1 MAERHGK
8 NSRVIIDSVVVK
20 MATLNLNMTKDKV
33 EVTAFGDTNKRYV
46 VGLKDFAADFSGF
59 WDDATDKLFDV
70 ADLDT
75 PVNVYL
81 YPDAVN
87 APTQYWWGSAYV
99 DASVTSGVSA
109 AVGVSGTVTAAG
121 NFTRSGLP

>member
-8 NSRVIIDSVVVK
+8 NSRVMINGVVSK
-20 MATLNLNMTKDKV
+20 MASFDIDMAQDKV
-33 EVTAFGDTNKRYV
+33 EVTAFGDTNKRVV
-46 VGLKDFAADFSGF
+46 VGLKNFAATFSGF
-59 WDDATDKLFDV
+59 WDDATDTLFDV
-70 ADLDT
+70 IDAGN
-75 PVNVYL
+75 PVNVYF

-99 DASVTSGVSA
+99 DGKLSSGVTA
-109 AVGVSGTVTAAG
+109 AVAIAGTVTAAG

>member
-8 NSRVIIDSVVVK
+8 NSRVMLNGAVVK
-20 MATLNLNMTKDKV
+20 MASFDIDMSQDKV
-33 EVTAFGDTNKRYV
+33 EVTAFGDSNKRRV
-46 VGLKDFAADFSGF
+46 IGLKDFAASFSGF
-59 WDDATDKLFDV
+59 WDDATDTLFDIID
-70 ADLDT
+70 AGN
-75 PVNVYL
+75 PVNAYF

-99 DASVTSGVSA
+99 DGKISSGVTA
-109 AVGVSGTVTAAG
+109 AVAISGTVTAAG